1 MMGWWCVLE
10 VNIRETIHKSVF
22 VNFQKLTFAS
32 FILAKSIMYAVTV
45 KIMILMYN

>member
-1 MMGWWCVLE
+1 MG

-22 VNFQKLTFAS
+22 VSFHKLTLPV
-32 FILAKSIMYAVTV
+32 FILAKSITYGVTI